1 MIRLPPRA
9 TLTDTLFPYTT
20 LFRSTRAIT
29 RTPKGGTG
37 LPTGA
42 EIYNK
47 IGSAVGGK
55 LDKALGTKFFKGIG
69 GQLGSALQGAGTGM
83 MASSFA
89 KALGIKQSK
98 TGAAIGGAIGS
109 FVPIPGGAAIGGLIG
124 GTIGGLFK
132 KTKQGGATI
141 SATDEIGRAHV

>member
-1 MIRLPPRA
+1 
-9 TLTDTLFPYTT
+9 
-20 LFRSTRAIT
+20 
-29 RTPKGGTG
+29 
-37 LPTGA
+37 
-42 EIYNK
+42 
-47 IGSAVGGK
+47 
-55 LDKALGTKFFKGIG
+55 
-69 GQLGSALQGAGTGM
+69 M

-124 GTIGGLFK
+124 GPLGGLFK

-141 SATDEIGRAHV
+141 SATDGVLGTSLFGNTGAAKNATSAAGRSVTDQRKSVPRALGATFAGWGSATLAPRPGTRRGTTGHT

>member
-1 MIRLPPRA
+1 MRIS
-9 TLTDTLFPYTT
+9 DWSSDVCSSDLFSGGGNEKISKIPIPANDEIIVTA
-20 LFRSTRAIT
+20 TRAIT

-109 FVPIPGGAAIGGLIG
+109 FVPIPGGAAIGDRKSTRLN
-124 GTIGGLFK
+124 
-132 KTKQGGATI
+132 
-141 SATDEIGRAHV
+141 S

>member
-1 MIRLPPRA
+1 
-9 TLTDTLFPYTT
+9 
-20 LFRSTRAIT
+20 
-29 RTPKGGTG
+29 
-37 LPTGA
+37 
-42 EIYNK
+42 
-47 IGSAVGGK
+47 
-55 LDKALGTKFFKGIG
+55 
-69 GQLGSALQGAGTGM
+69 M

-132 KTKQGGATI
+132 TTKHGGAF
-141 SATDEIGRAHV
+141 DGRRLQTLDPDGVLEANLQADRIVRCVVYPAAAVPAPRVHPHVEAVRSPGA